1 MRLYLICV
9 VIELLDSDR
18 RWSAR
23 PVPEGSATPLE
34 ALTPHQ
40 RTAVVLREFLELSP
54 AETADIMDRSEAD
67 VAAELRDARTVLE
80 FNGGTP

>member
-40 RTAVVLREFLELSP
+40 RTAVVLREFLDLSP
-54 AETADIMDRSEAD
+54 AEIAGIMDRSEAD
-67 VAAELRDARTVLE
+67 VTAELRSARTVLDLH
-80 FNGGTP
+80 GGTP